1 MEPTY
6 ELQIAALNRLRETT
20 ALVAIVGAKLY
31 DRVPEKQVNGVIV
44 PDVVS
49 PYVSFGPAT
58 VISEDYDCIDG
69 LEVTFQIDA
78 WSWGSG
84 LAYGSVQVRQIAGII
99 RKALHKAELALNDN
113 AFVSIRHELTRILRD
128 SDGVTN
134 HAAIQ
139 FTALVEAN

>member
-6 ELQIAALNRLRETT
+6 ELQLAALNRLRETT
-20 ALVAIVGAKLY
+20 ALTAIVGVKLY

-44 PDVVS
+44 PDVAS
-49 PYVSFGPAT
+49 PYVSFGPT
-58 VISEDYDCIDG
+58 TIISDDYECIDG

-99 RKALHKAELALNDN
+99 RKALNKAELALNDN

>member
-6 ELQIAALNRLRETT
+6 ELQLAALNRLRETT
-20 ALVAIVGAKLY
+20 ALVAIVGTKLY
-31 DRVPEKQVNGVIV
+31 DRVPEKQINGVIV
-44 PDVVS
+44 PDVAS

-58 VISEDYDCIDG
+58 VISEDIDCIDG

-78 WSWGSG
+78 WSWGAG
-84 LAYGSVQVRQIAGII
+84 EAYGSVEVRKIAGII
-99 RKALHKAELALNDN
+99 RKALHKTELALNDN
-113 AFVSIRHELTRILRD
+113 AFVSIRHELTRILRE